1 MAVSNQQQNDEKM
14 NQISLDKKIPIEN
27 ETVLSTEKNELSVE
41 DHYMIDCVNELDD
54 NETDVDKIAKAS
66 HKFLLVAAIKNATKI
81 LKECMEDKKVLLDK
95 EKIKKKKTFLI
106 EICYNESLKI
116 LKEKLLE

>member
-1 MAVSNQQQNDEKM
+1 
-14 NQISLDKKIPIEN
+14 
-27 ETVLSTEKNELSVE
+27 
-41 DHYMIDCVNELDD
+41 MIDCVNELDD
-54 NETDVDKIAKAS
+54 NETDVDKIAEAS

-106 EICYNESLKI
+106 EICYNESLKM

>member
-41 DHYMIDCVNELDD
+41 EHYMSDCVNELDD

-106 EICYNESLKI
+106 EICYNESLKM